1 MKEFPFAVCTLF
13 GFFTH
18 LNKVL
23 SRPIL
28 VCVSCCSCWEQ
39 GAKTEAERSA
49 KGWQRQQA
57 GKRAIWQLSTS
68 QRSIIQ
74 QLKEK
79 PWKRYFWSLDRLETE
94 RKDMMP
100 LSRRHFIKYNLWV
113 TEGNPGP
120 LFPFQELSRI
130 YRLT

>member
-1 MKEFPFAVCTLF
+1 MKEFPFAICTLF

-18 LNKVL
+18 PNKVL

-28 VCVSCCSCWEQ
+28 VCVSCWSCWGQ
-39 GAKTEAERSA
+39 GAKTEAEGSA

-57 GKRAIWQLSTS
+57 GKRGIWQLSAS

-79 PWKRYFWSLDRLETE
+79 PWQCYFWSLDTLEIE
-94 RKDMMP
+94 RKDDAFDKKTLYKVQP
-100 LSRRHFIKYNLWV
+100 LGY
-113 TEGNPGP
+113 
-120 LFPFQELSRI
+120 
-130 YRLT
+130 